1 MLIFK
6 YFEFGNT
13 FLSIYNCDI
22 LFKCVHADTQSYHF
36 LEVINSEAQLLFSVF
51 TFRHKLV
58 FCCFIL
64 ENLFLPGKS
73 RITDLMTQ
81 SNVAWG
87 FAARYRNH
95 TNAWFPSN

>member
-36 LEVINSEAQLLFSVF
+36 LEVINSEAQLLFQS
-51 TFRHKLV
+51 
-58 FCCFIL
+58 
-64 ENLFLPGKS
+64 LPFD
-73 RITDLMTQ
+73 I
-81 SNVAWG
+81 N
-87 FAARYRNH
+87 
-95 TNAWFPSN
+95 